1 MRIAIAQYKIQVG
14 QPDLNRLAVRE
25 QVLADLQDKAVD
37 MVVFPEL
44 AFTGIFENGLADAER
59 LAENFVTSPTIF
71 WAQDLAN
78 ELKAHIVVGFP
89 ERYTDRNGQG
99 LAYYNSACFITK
111 DGCPIVLY
119 RKTKLTDS
127 DVTWASP
134 GSGFESY
141 DIPFLGS
148 VGLAI
153 GTDLCESRN
162 VAQATSPSL
171 TDCEL
176 AYFHHRAGTKL
187 IICLTGWHRGLA
199 AEIIEPVL
207 DNETHWPSYTS
218 LEKNHPD
225 TTVRSDDNI
234 KVTLPDHDQ
243 MVPTVRVSP
252 PEPAETVDIDQKPE
266 EVTTGNGEITKAPPV
281 TPSESTEEPVKSR
294 DNSTLTQHI
303 TDQSLASKVVED
315 EEEEE
320 DVNEDEALFMYWM
333 YCLQPLF
340 TPVHV
345 LNPEF
350 HTLPKHDK
358 GKSMAK
364 PFTSTDAL
372 QECTKTK
379 STATTGIVIHPVQ
392 QGDTFVDSQAC
403 HVIICNRIGTDQ
415 VSTGSDSRQYLGGSA
430 LFSLR
435 SPLTKVATRK
445 VKSHSAK
452 VSAMADLFQTS
463 VQPNTYSRFTG
474 TEGCFL
480 VTV

>member
-14 QPDLNRLAVRE
+14 QPDLNRRMVRE
-25 QVLADLQDKAVD
+25 QVLAELQGKAVD

-59 LAENFVTSPTIF
+59 LAENFVTSPTVF

-78 ELKAHIVVGFP
+78 KLKAHIVVGFP
-89 ERYTDRNGQG
+89 ERYTDRNGDG

-127 DVTWASP
+127 DVTWATP
-134 GSGFESY
+134 GNGFDSY

-153 GTDLCESRN
+153 GTDLCESQN
-162 VAQATSPSL
+162 TIQAKSPSL
-171 TDCEL
+171 ADCEL

-199 AEIIEPVL
+199 AEIVEPVL
-207 DNETHWPSYTS
+207 DNETLQLSHTS
-218 LEKNHPD
+218 SNNNHTDILARPGD
-225 TTVRSDDNI
+225 GIEGLLT
-234 KVTLPDHDQ
+234 DHDQ
-243 MVPTVRVSP
+243 MVPTVQVSSP
-252 PEPAETVDIDQKPE
+252 KPVQTVTIDQESDEIITDTDGFAKP
-266 EVTTGNGEITKAPPV
+266 
-281 TPSESTEEPVKSR
+281 TEKPLKPGG
-294 DNSTLTQHI
+294 NSTLTQHG
-303 TDQSLASKVVED
+303 TDQTLASKVVV

-320 DVNEDEALFMYWM
+320 EYVSEDEALFMYWM

-350 HTLPKHDK
+350 HTLPKYNN
-358 GKSMAK
+358 GKSNSK
-364 PFTSTDAL
+364 PLTPADTL
-372 QECTKTK
+372 QQCTTTK
-379 STATTGIVIHPVQ
+379 PAATTGIVIHSVQ
-392 QGDTFVDSQAC
+392 QDETFVDPQAC
-403 HVIICNRIGTDQ
+403 HVIICNRVGIDQ
-415 VSTGSDSRQYLGGSA
+415 TCTSSDSRQYLGGSA
-430 LFSLR
+430 HFSLR
-435 SPLTKVATRK
+435 SPLTKILPRK